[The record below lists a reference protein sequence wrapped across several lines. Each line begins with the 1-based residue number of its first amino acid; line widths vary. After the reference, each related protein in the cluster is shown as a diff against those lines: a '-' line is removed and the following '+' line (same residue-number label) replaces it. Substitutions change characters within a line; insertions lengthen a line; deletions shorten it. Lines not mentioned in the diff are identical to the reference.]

1 MRRTLAWTTLALI
14 AAAGSLGA
22 AWGQVAPEGPDDGP
36 VVAPVPAPRPVVDR
50 VRRIATTAPAP
61 GARVP
66 ASAPAAPPTA
76 AEAPATIPAE
86 DLARW
91 QPTVT
96 KLASEDFA
104 ERQAAQKELDKAR
117 MRDRPTLKAL
127 AEAATDAEVKARLLK
142 RYEDIEEEAATNP
155 PPISIDVKDAPLS
168 TVVDALNKEMGVHFN
183 SYNNGNGLYTLKA
196 VDEPFWDVFMKL
208 SQQSELMIQP
218 YQGLQIMQS
227 RPGIHVGLRSGSFLF
242 IPQTVNYQ
250 QSVDLQRDAGQQVQP
265 PTLSFTW
272 AVAVDPRIKVASYS
286 PDSLVSVVDD
296 TGTEMLKQRFN
307 GGINRTMIS
316 RGQMMFSQSVALES
330 TNNAKKIASAKGV
343 LHLTV
348 VTAEQKIEIADMEKQ
363 GRTPITIA
371 GRTLTVTRFQ
381 VQNGSVSMDATL
393 SQTPAANRVNGADP
407 LANSGVG
414 LTLIDHEDRTVYT
427 TTIMGGFGGGF
438 GGQYKTPIRAVITVP
453 LKVKAV
459 EIPFEF
465 KDLPLPVR

>member
-1 MRRTLAWTTLALI
+1 MRRTLACTTLALI
-14 AAAGSLGA
+14 AAAAFLGVA
-22 AWGQVAPEGPDDGP
+22 RGQVAPEGPDDGP
-36 VVAPVPAPRPVVDR
+36 VVAPVPAPRPVADR
-50 VRRIATTAPAP
+50 VRRIAATATAPT
-61 GARVP
+61 ARVA
-66 ASAPAAPPTA
+66 ASAPAAPA
-76 AEAPATIPAE
+76 AAQPATVPAE

-91 QPTVT
+91 QPIVA

-104 ERQAAQKELDKAR
+104 QRQQAQKELDKAR
-117 MRDRPTLKAL
+117 MKDRPTLKAL

-168 TVVDALNKEMGVHFN
+168 TVVDALNKEMGVHFS

-227 RPGIHVGLRSGSFLF
+227 RPGIRVGQRSGPFLF
-242 IPQTVNYQ
+242 IPQNVSYQ

-272 AVAVDPRIKVASYS
+272 AVAIDPRMKVASYS

-296 TGTEMLKQRFN
+296 TGTEMLKQRIN
-307 GGINRTMIS
+307 GGINRMMTS
-316 RGQMMFSQSVALES
+316 RGQMMFNQSVALEPTS
-330 TNNAKKIASAKGV
+330 GAKKIASAKGV
-343 LHLTV
+343 LHLTL
-348 VTAEQKIEIADMEKQ
+348 VTVEQKLEIADMEKQ
-363 GRTPITIA
+363 GRTPITIG
-371 GRTLTVTRFQ
+371 GRTLTITRFQ

-393 SQTPAANRVNGADP
+393 AQTPAANRANGLDP

-438 GGQYKTPIRAVITVP
+438 GGQYKTPIRAVLTVP
-453 LKVKAV
+453 MKVKPV
-459 EIPFEF
+459 DVPFEF
-465 KDLPLPVR
+465 KDLPLPVH